1 LTPKVFARRLVAE
14 QWPILV
20 VGAMVLLAFVL
31 VIGGYWRRGALVLA
45 IGVGMAAAMRLTL
58 TDERAGLLVVRTRLI
73 DVLTTASCSAVMFYI
88 AWTIN
93 PLGTS

>member
-1 LTPKVFARRLVAE
+1 LTVKEFARRVVAE

-20 VGAMVLLAFVL
+20 VGGFFILAFAL
-31 VIGGYWRRGALVLA
+31 VIGGYWRRGAAVLA
-45 IGVGMAAAMRLTL
+45 IGVGVAAAMRLLL
-58 TDERAGLLVVRTRLI
+58 TDERAGLLVVRSRMI
-73 DVLTTASCSAVMFYI
+73 DFLTTASCSAVMLYI